1 MRMHSARSNRLP
13 SVRSRRVADAWWDR
27 TAAVGLA
34 IIASMMPAARAA
46 DHPGLAVYREHCVR
60 CHGPDGSGTKN
71 VPEPLA
77 GDRSVNQLAAVIDE
91 TMPEDD
97 PALVTGDAARQVAE
111 YIHAAF
117 YSRVAR
123 ERNRPPRVEP
133 SRLTARQ
140 YRNAIVDIFSAGE
153 APPADDGRRGL
164 EAKYFSFRR
173 KGGNELV
180 IDRIDPRVDFQ
191 FGVESADPERIRP
204 GRFVIQWTG
213 AIVPPD
219 TGTYEF
225 VVRTDHAA
233 TLAVNHAWHQP
244 PLIDASVKSGEPNE
258 VVEYRAKTFL
268 LGGRA
273 YPLRLEFKKTAPGV
287 SASDEAPS
295 ANASI
300 TLLWKPPHGPLEPVP
315 EWALR
320 PHAARWTIF
329 PTTPFPPDDRL
340 TGFERGSSVSQE
352 WYSATT
358 AAGGEIADFCL
369 RNVHVLVA
377 PHDAPDRAAKL
388 RAFAARVATAALR
401 RQLTPELEAAFIDRP
416 FADAATPDT
425 GLERSLLLVL
435 GSPRFLFREVGGG
448 VDDPFATASRMS
460 FGMWDSVPDQ
470 QLLGAAQYKRLATP
484 EQVRQQAERMV
495 KDRRTRLK
503 LRDFLASWLRIDISP
518 EITKDPRAFP
528 GFSAEV
534 AADLRTSL
542 WLTIDDVI
550 DRGGDFR
557 RLVMDDEVYLNGR
570 LAPLYGVS
578 LPPDA
583 GFRRV
588 RLDDGRRAGV
598 LSHPYLMSVLA
609 HADTTSP
616 ILRGVFLAR
625 TVLGNSRPIFMP
637 ASPPAR
643 GWPCRRVP
651 SPARAATP

>member
-1 MRMHSARSNRLP
+1 MFHAR
-13 SVRSRRVADAWWDR
+13 VKKECK
-27 TAAVGLA
+27 GLA
-34 IIASMMPAARAA
+34 VATGLVLAALGRNGAPAS
-46 DHPGLAVYREHCVR
+46 DHPGLAVYREHCAR
-60 CHGPDGSGTKN
+60 CHGPDGGGTKQ

-77 GDRSVNQLAAVIDE
+77 GDRSVNQLAALIDE

-97 PALVTGDAARQVAE
+97 PTLATGDAARQVAE
-111 YIHAAF
+111 YVHAAF

-123 ERNRPPRVEP
+123 ARNRPPRVEL

-140 YRNAIVDIFSAGE
+140 YRNAIVDIFSAGR
-153 APPADDGRRGL
+153 ATPADDGRRGL
-164 EAKYFSFRR
+164 EARYFNWRR

-180 IDRIDPRVDFQ
+180 MERIDPRVDFH
-191 FGVESADPERIRP
+191 FGVESADPERISP
-204 GRFVIQWTG
+204 GRFVIEWTG

-219 TGTYEF
+219 TGIYEF

-244 PLIDASVKSGEPNE
+244 PLIDASVKSGDPTE
-258 VVEYRAKTFL
+258 VVEYRATTFL

-287 SASDEAPS
+287 SAFDQAPL

-300 TLLWKPPHGPLEPVP
+300 ALLWKPPHGPLEPVP

-320 PHAARWTIF
+320 PQAARWTIF

-358 AAGGEIADFCL
+358 AAAGEITDFSM
-369 RNVHVLVA
+369 RNLHVLVA
-377 PHDAPDRAAKL
+377 PHDATNREARMRD
-388 RAFAARVATAALR
+388 FATRVATAALR
-401 RQLTPELEAAFIDRP
+401 RRLTPELQATFVDQP

-435 GSPRFLFREVGGG
+435 GSPRFLFREVGGDI
-448 VDDPFATASRMS
+448 DDPFATASRMS
-460 FGMWDSVPDQ
+460 FGMWDSVPDD
-470 QLLGAAQYKRLATP
+470 QLLAAAQYKRLATP
-484 EQVRQQAERMV
+484 AQVRQQAERMV

-503 LRDFLASWLRIDISP
+503 LRDFLASWLRIDIGP
-518 EITKDPRAFP
+518 EITKDSRAFP
-528 GFSAEV
+528 GFSAEA

-542 WLTIDDVI
+542 WLLIDDVV
-550 DRGGDFR
+550 DGGGDFR
-557 RLVMDDEVYLNGR
+557 RLFTDDQVHLNGR

-598 LSHPYLMSVLA
+598 LTHPYVMSVLA

-625 TVLGNSRPIFMP
+625 AVLGN
-637 ASPPAR
+637 
-643 GWPCRRVP
+643 
-651 SPARAATP
+651 